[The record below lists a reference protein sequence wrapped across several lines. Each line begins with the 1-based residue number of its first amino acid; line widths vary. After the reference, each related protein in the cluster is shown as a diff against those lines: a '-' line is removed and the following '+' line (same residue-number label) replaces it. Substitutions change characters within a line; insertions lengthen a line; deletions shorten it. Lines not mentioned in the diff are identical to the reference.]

1 MVTSK
6 ICVVSVLLSLHAAN
20 SYILLTA
27 NVDDMHSLA
36 KQIAASPVGNQLNK
50 ILNRASA
57 IFNQQYSKRSKPQM
71 RSNPNLESEESDGQD
86 QKTMEKDES
95 KGATEDDVEVWKPN
109 NKVMTA
115 ELNGQ
120 PSDSSSELSAE
131 ANAVQQ
137 AVKVGRRHQPGP
149 DLIELGRNASF
160 YLSSIK
166 KIFENV

>member
-6 ICVVSVLLSLHAAN
+6 ICVITVLLSLHAAN

-27 NVDDMHSLA
+27 NVEDMHSLA

-57 IFNQQYSKRSKPQM
+57 IFNQHFSKGSKPQM

-86 QKTMEKDES
+86 QKTMEKDEV
-95 KGATEDDVEVWKPN
+95 KGTEDDVEVWKPN